1 MDALTAAGPRR
12 IRTGFPSPL
21 AGREHTIAAVAS
33 AVVYVAVAGAGRA
46 SVELERLAEEVGRR
60 LAEAGATVVT
70 GGLGGV
76 MDAASRGAAAAG
88 GQVIAIV
95 PGESRAEA
103 TAHATAVV
111 ATGTGQA
118 RNLAIA
124 ATCDG
129 MIAVGGE
136 WGTLS
141 EIGLAGKLGRP
152 VVALAGWE
160 VRGVDCAGDPA
171 DAVERLFGLLGQSR
185 SNAG

>member
-1 MDALTAAGPRR
+1 VSL
-12 IRTGFPSPL
+12 
-21 AGREHTIAAVAS
+21 
-33 AVVYVAVAGAGRA
+33 VYVAVAGAGRA
-46 SVELERLAEEVGRR
+46 SAEVEHLAEEVGR
-60 LAEAGATVVT
+60 LLAGAGAVVVT

-76 MDAASRGAAAAG
+76 MEAASRGAAQAG

-95 PGESRAEA
+95 PGESREAA

-118 RNLAIA
+118 RNLALA

-141 EIGLAGKLGRP
+141 EIALAGKLGRP
-152 VVALAGWE
+152 VVALAGWQ
-160 VRGVDCAGDPA
+160 VRGVDLAADPA
-171 DAVERLFGLLGQSR
+171 DAVARLLERLVPAS
-185 SNAG
+185 